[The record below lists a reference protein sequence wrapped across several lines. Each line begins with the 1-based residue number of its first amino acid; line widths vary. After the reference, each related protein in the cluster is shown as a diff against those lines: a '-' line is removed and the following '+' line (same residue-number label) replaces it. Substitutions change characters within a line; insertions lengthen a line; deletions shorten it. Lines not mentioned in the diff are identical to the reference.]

1 MSHRVGCMASDENLA
16 NEVRLLSLPQLAPLG
31 RWQLDLPH
39 DRPEHLLLWITR
51 GQGVAL
57 FDGARAGIGTH
68 NAIFVPARQLLAVDL
83 GRQCFGQAL
92 VLPVGSAPSLP
103 DRPVHLRVRDVT
115 TQNELAGLLD
125 AITRE
130 QDSGKSLNSK
140 AVLAYSELSAIW
152 LQRVI
157 ETEPASPR
165 ASAARRLARRYFDRL
180 VHGHATGASMADHA
194 EALGVTPTH
203 LTRVCKSQTGRTAA
217 ALLTSRVLHEARAA
231 LVQSNRPASHIAKDL
246 GFSSAAYFT
255 RFMQHHTG
263 LAPSAIR
270 RSAA

>member
-1 MSHRVGCMASDENLA
+1 MTSGPNQA
-16 NEVRLLSLPQLAPLG
+16 NDVRLLSLPQLAPLG
-31 RWQLDLPH
+31 RWQLELPH
-39 DRPEHLLLWITR
+39 DRADHLLLWVTR

-68 NAIFVPARQLLAVDL
+68 NAIFVPARQLLAIDL

-130 QDSGKSLNSK
+130 QDNGKSLNSK
-140 AVLAYSELSAIW
+140 AVLAYCELAAIW

-157 ETEPASPR
+157 ETEPAPTR

-180 VHGHATGASMADHA
+180 VHAHATGASMADHA
-194 EALGVTPTH
+194 AALGVTPTH

-217 ALLTSRVLHEARAA
+217 ALLTGRVLHEARAA